1 VDVIRLN
8 GWAEIEG
15 GEAGVA
21 WCCIDYLASYKP
33 GETAPEYMVVSNG
46 RVRVRK
52 EPDGDAVRYANNG
65 DTVEVR
71 FVIGGW
77 AYIGNGYIM
86 ADYLEVK
93 QE

>member
-1 VDVIRLN
+1 M
-8 GWAEIEG
+8 
-15 GEAGVA
+15 A